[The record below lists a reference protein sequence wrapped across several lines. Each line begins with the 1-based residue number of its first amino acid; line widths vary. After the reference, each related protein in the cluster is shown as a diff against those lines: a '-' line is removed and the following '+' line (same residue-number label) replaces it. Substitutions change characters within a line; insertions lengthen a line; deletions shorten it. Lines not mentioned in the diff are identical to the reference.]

1 MTILTVLPASP
12 ASTDGRSFRYPS
24 DRTAFL
30 AALNARDIVLDQ
42 DHSVLFKAP
51 LGEESPALGWL
62 SGFRFDDHG
71 ALVADVRYTERGL
84 TTRPTHPYVD
94 AAVRL
99 SDDVIEGIH
108 SVALL
113 REPAPTLALNSADIS
128 SIACCAAT
136 SPAPLQSSWRGWRDA
151 QRNLESANL
160 PDIAAA
166 LPAMMLDPD
175 QRRMCDLLGVSYEAF
190 LATAG
195 DNVSPNAAS
204 DAGHTLILDAGEFL
218 PIAQPYAAR
227 LRLLWPAYQRMAK
240 QLGITWD
247 EQTRW
252 QHFQTTAAP
261 LLQAH
266 ANAVQAEL
274 ERQLSEAL
282 SATVAANAAT
292 TAAVAQLDK
301 DQLRMCELL
310 GVSPAAFARTRGELP

>member
-1 MTILTVLPASP
+1 MTNLTVLPANP
-12 ASTDGRSFRYPS
+12 ASTDGRGLRYPA
-24 DRTAFL
+24 DRTAVL
-30 AALNARDIVLDQ
+30 AALNARDVVLDQ
-42 DHSVLFKAP
+42 EHSVLLRAP
-51 LGEESPALGWL
+51 LGKSSPALGWL
-62 SGFRFDDHG
+62 SAFRFDNHG

-84 TTRPTHPYVD
+84 ATRPTHPYVD

-113 REPAPTLALNSADIS
+113 REPSPSVSANTS
-128 SIACCAAT
+128 EIACCAAT
-136 SPAPLQSSWRGWRDA
+136 SAPAPLQSSWRGWRETA
-151 QRNLESANL
+151 RNLESANL

-261 LLQAH
+261 LLQAQ
-266 ANAVQAEL
+266 ANAAQAEL